1 MSVVKGG
8 VGISVQKSKFA
19 ALAIDSLSDDDSD
32 DDAKWTQVKPAPAK
46 QKTNTKPKEAGGK
59 DGEKPLS
66 KNAKKRAAKKKRQ
79 QNLSEVRL
87 HFLWLSFEIFMFHT
101 RG

>member
-8 VGISVQKSKFA
+8 AGISVQKSKFA
-19 ALAIDSLSDDDSD
+19 ALAIDSLSDNDSEDDT
-32 DDAKWTQVKPAPAK
+32 KWTQVKSVPAK
-46 QKTNTKPKEAGGK
+46 QKTKAKPKEAEGK

-87 HFLWLSFEIFMFHT
+87 HMATF
-101 RG
+101 